1 MKSYI
6 ESRIENLKKTLSWK
20 EEELEKSRLCLV
32 ERASKCTAEEIA
44 HGWLE
49 SDINQIGREVEEVNS
64 LRDQIK
70 LLEYIL
76 KNSEQGGDCCE

>member
-1 MKSYI
+1 MKEYI
-6 ESRIENLKKTLSWK
+6 ENCIENLKKTLSWK

-49 SDINQIGREVEEVNS
+49 SDINQIGREVEEVKS
-64 LRDQIK
+64 LRDQIA
-70 LLEYIL
+70 LLEHVL
-76 KNSEQGGDCCE
+76 KNAEKGEV

>member
-1 MKSYI
+1 MKEYI
-6 ESRIENLKKTLSWK
+6 ENCIDNLKKTLSWR

-49 SDINQIGREVEEVNS
+49 SDINQIGREVEEVKS
-64 LRDQIK
+64 LRDQIA
-70 LLEYIL
+70 LLEHVL
-76 KNSEQGGDCCE
+76 KNAEKGEA